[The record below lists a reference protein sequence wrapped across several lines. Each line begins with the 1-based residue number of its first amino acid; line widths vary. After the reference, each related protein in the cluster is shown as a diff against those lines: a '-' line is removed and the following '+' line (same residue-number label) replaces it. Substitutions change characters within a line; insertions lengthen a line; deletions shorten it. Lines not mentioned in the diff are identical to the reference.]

1 LKYSKIYI
9 KISFQKDQPYLIIY
23 YFHLNWIHFYWP
35 IFLNSFLLTIPLLLP
50 QVFSLFPY
58 NIKKININLNLL
70 YLHKKHLS
78 MLQIRQ
84 LPIYQEYVNNN
95 GQLIYLQNHF
105 FFYFFFIFIL
115 TNLLL
120 TLLHSILSQTPHLI
134 FTYTSIVIHSLEFS
148 LSPFLLTQK
157 PFQIPNNSS

>member
-1 LKYSKIYI
+1 LKYFKIYI

-105 FFYFFFIFIL
+105 F
-115 TNLLL
+115 LLL
-120 TLLHSILSQTPHLI
+120 FYLNSYKSSSYSSSFYSFSNPPPNFYLYFYCNSLSRILSI
-134 FTYTSIVIHSLEFS
+134 SISS
-148 LSPFLLTQK
+148 NSKTLSNPK
-157 PFQIPNNSS
+157 